1 VPVDKNGIT
10 ASKSS
15 LPPVPRGTRRS
26 MRIAAI
32 VGTVCGVLCIVLGV
46 LNVSQG
52 HGIVILTLG
61 CVLSVF
67 WIFMIP
73 SARRS
78 GKL

>member
-1 VPVDKNGIT
+1 MPVDKNGIT
-10 ASKSS
+10 GSKSS
-15 LPPVPRGTRRS
+15 LLAAPWGARRP

-32 VGTVCGVLCIVLGV
+32 VGTVCGALCIVLGALQFV
-46 LNVSQG
+46 QG

-61 CVLSVF
+61 CVPSVF

-73 SARRS
+73 IARRS

>member
-1 VPVDKNGIT
+1 MPEDKNGLT
-10 ASKSS
+10 GSKSS
-15 LPPVPRGTRRS
+15 LPATPRGARRS

-32 VGTVCGVLCIVLGV
+32 VGPVCGVLCIVLGA
-46 LNVSQG
+46 LDFSQN
-52 HGIVILTLG
+52 HGIAILTLG

-73 SARRS
+73 SSRRS

>member
-10 ASKSS
+10 GSKSS
-15 LPPVPRGTRRS
+15 LPAAPRSAPRL

-32 VGTVCGVLCIVLGV
+32 VGPVCGALCIVLGV
-46 LNVSQG
+46 LNVVQG
-52 HGIVILTLG
+52 HGVVILILG

-73 SARRS
+73 GARRE

>member
-10 ASKSS
+10 GSKSS
-15 LPPVPRGTRRS
+15 LPAAPWGAYRS
-26 MRIAAI
+26 MRIAAV
-32 VGTVCGVLCIVLGV
+32 VGPVCGVLCIVLGV
-46 LNVSQG
+46 LNVVQG
-52 HGIVILTLG
+52 HGVVILTTG

-73 SARRS
+73 TARRS

>member
-1 VPVDKNGIT
+1 
-10 ASKSS
+10 
-15 LPPVPRGTRRS
+15 

-32 VGTVCGVLCIVLGV
+32 VGPVCGVLCIVLGA
-46 LNVSQG
+46 LQFGQG

>member
-1 VPVDKNGIT
+1 MP
-10 ASKSS
+10 AA
-15 LPPVPRGTRRS
+15 PRDARRL

-32 VGTVCGVLCIVLGV
+32 VGPVCGVLCIVLGA
-46 LNVSQG
+46 LNFIEG

-67 WIFMIP
+67 WLVM
-73 SARRS
+73 SSGARHS

>member
-1 VPVDKNGIT
+1 
-10 ASKSS
+10 
-15 LPPVPRGTRRS
+15 

-32 VGTVCGVLCIVLGV
+32 VGPVCGALCIVLGV
-46 LNVSQG
+46 LNVVQG
-52 HGIVILTLG
+52 HGVVILILG

-73 SARRS
+73 GARRE

>member
-1 VPVDKNGIT
+1 
-10 ASKSS
+10 
-15 LPPVPRGTRRS
+15 

-32 VGTVCGVLCIVLGV
+32 VGTVCGALCIVLGALQFV
-46 LNVSQG
+46 QG

-61 CVLSVF
+61 CVPSVF

-73 SARRS
+73 IARRS

>member
-1 VPVDKNGIT
+1 MPVDKNGIT
-10 ASKSS
+10 GSKSS
-15 LPPVPRGTRRS
+15 LPAASRGARRS

-32 VGTVCGVLCIVLGV
+32 VGPVCGVLCIVLGV
-46 LNVSQG
+46 LNVAQG
-52 HGIVILTLG
+52 HGVVILTLG

-73 SARRS
+73 SARRE